1 MEQKK
6 VVYIAG
12 PVLDENGSR
21 EEFARYADAVS
32 DLGYIVLRPT
42 CLPNGLTRAQSTE
55 IRTAMIQS
63 ADAVLFLSEWDEDI
77 NSREDLVHC
86 MCINKPYITPPTGRD
101 VKPYWLREAL
111 EEVTR

>member
-6 VVYIAG
+6 VVYISG

-42 CLPNGLTRAQSTE
+42 CLPKGLTRDQSGE
-55 IRTAMIQS
+55 ICAAMIKS
-63 ADAVLFLSEWDEDI
+63 ADAVLFASGWDKDI
-77 NSREDLVHC
+77 TTREDWVYC
-86 MCINKPYITPPTGRD
+86 ACINKPVITPPTGRD